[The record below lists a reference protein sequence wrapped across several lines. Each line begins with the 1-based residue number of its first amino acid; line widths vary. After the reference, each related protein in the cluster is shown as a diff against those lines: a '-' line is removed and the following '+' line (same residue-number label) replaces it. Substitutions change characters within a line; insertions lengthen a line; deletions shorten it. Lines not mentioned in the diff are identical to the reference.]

1 LGESIEE
8 IIMTYNGF
16 DGIKIKIVEKIITDS
31 YESYSNVDND
41 ERLGYMEGVLDSLYS
56 IVSIDFNED
65 KKILNE

>member
-1 LGESIEE
+1 
-8 IIMTYNGF
+8 MTYNGF
-16 DGIKIKIVEKIITDS
+16 DGIKIKLVEKIISDS
-31 YESYSNVDND
+31 YENYSSMDND

>member
-1 LGESIEE
+1 
-8 IIMTYNGF
+8 MKYNGF

-31 YESYSNVDND
+31 YESCSNMDND